1 MFVKHAVAY
10 IILPGGFG
18 TLDELFE
25 SLTLIQTM
33 RIKPFPVI
41 LLGKDYWKDLHAWI
55 RKTMQAKHGMID
67 AQDLELFQVMDDPGE
82 AVAAIKKVLI
92 L

>member
-1 MFVKHAVAY
+1 V
-10 IILPGGFG
+10 ILPGGFG

-41 LLGKDYWKDLHAWI
+41 LLGKDYWKDLVGWI
-55 RKTMQAKHGMID
+55 RKTMLGKHQLIGPN
-67 AQDLELFQVMDDPGE
+67 DLDLLHVIDDPQE
-82 AVAAIKKVLI
+82 AVAHIKRIVI
-92 L
+92 V